1 MIRKAIQSDF
11 DDIQR
16 LNQEVFD
23 FEKETSDPHTDTS
36 FPTSDIGQQ
45 FYSDIVNEK
54 GGHFGY
60 VYEEES
66 IIKGYVSLRVQNQ
79 NEYIHRRDVT
89 VLQLQ
94 TLGIDEKYRNQ
105 GIGKELVQYSK
116 KIAKYLGFSHLHV
129 VARVDNTH
137 ARHVYTSCGF
147 KEFEIVHEVEVEV

>member
-1 MIRKAIQSDF
+1 MIRKATPTDF

-60 VYEEES
+60 VYEEDDV
-66 IIKGYVSLRVQNQ
+66 IKGYVSLRVQNP
-79 NEYIHRRDVT
+79 NEYIHRTDVAI
-89 VLQLQ
+89 LQLQ
-94 TLGIDEKYRNQ
+94 TLGIDTKYRNQ
-105 GIGKELVQYSK
+105 GIGKQLIEHVKQV
-116 KIAKYLGFSHLHV
+116 AKDLGFSHLHV
-129 VARVDNTH
+129 VATANNAH

-147 KEFEIVHEVEVEV
+147 KEFEIVHEMEL